1 MSMWVAC
8 GAEQLSWWD
17 TEFFSKCEELLLL
30 RSDKRRCL
38 QEQLVF
44 ADAPASIEEVAHLDA
59 SFAIVRPSFQ
69 GSIGFYLARS
79 IIRSNSC
86 GLRCQRHGNRAGD
99 NQSGAGDDARCNF
112 FDVAQK

>member
-8 GAEQLSWWD
+8 GDEQLSWWD

-59 SFAIVRPSFQ
+59 SLRPSFL
-69 GSIGFYLARS
+69 GSIGFYYS
-79 IIRSNSC
+79 ILQRRLTLPAPWQSC
-86 GLRCQRHGNRAGD
+86 RRQPKRRRRRCA
-99 NQSGAGDDARCNF
+99 
-112 FDVAQK
+112 V